1 MASANSTVEIDAAA
15 EKEARSFLTFSL
27 GSEQY
32 GVEILKVQEIIGL
45 LPITR
50 VPNTDHY
57 IRGLVNLRGKILP
70 VIDTRL
76 RFGMESQEATEESCI
91 IFVRV
96 DGMETGLLV
105 DRVSDVL
112 DIPEEDIEKDQTLSC
127 DYLLGIGKVD
137 GKAKLLL
144 DLERLC
150 AV

>member
-1 MASANSTVEIDAAA
+1 MGSSKTTERNDASV
-15 EKEARSFLTFSL
+15 EKEIRSFLTFSL

-50 VPNTDHY
+50 VPNTRHY

-70 VIDTRL
+70 VMDTRH
-76 RFGMESQEATEESCI
+76 RFGMGSVESTEESCI

-96 DGMETGLLV
+96 HGIETGLIV

-112 DIPEEDIEKDQTLSC
+112 DIPEEDIERDQALGC
-127 DYLLGIGKVD
+127 EYLLGIGKVE

-144 DLERLC
+144 DLDRLC
-150 AV
+150 EV